1 MTFRLASARQALWRR
16 VPRGSL
22 FRRVRF
28 QHYFASTFLADGAR
42 EAVRYAALVATVAS
56 GAAPLQSAILGSVA
70 LVPPT
75 LFGLLGGVV
84 ADSLT
89 RRTALALIYFLQA
102 LACILVPSLF
112 GTGFAQVVLLIFTL
126 NVLGQVSGPAEQAL
140 APIVA
145 PESQLASANSLFG
158 LSSNAGT
165 LFGTGLLAPVVVI
178 TFGLRTVFVIAGVM
192 LLFAA
197 QRVLGARGTAPVS
210 QRLARRPP
218 LGREGEVRRWLVRE
232 PAVASMVGLAVLSGV
247 ASVVL
252 QVLAPQYVVDV
263 IGVNAESAVYV
274 FAPST
279 FGVILALGAAPFLIR
294 VAGERRCAMAAL
306 LLTASTLVA
315 LGFVRNSL
323 AAFVDPINPLRGLGV
338 VGLGLGAKL
347 RTAGLLAFPL
357 GFGVSLTT
365 TSVQTYIN
373 RRTPVELQ
381 GRVFAVLSTLKNGAA
396 IVPLLT
402 LGGIASLVG
411 VADVLVVSPAVLVAV
426 GVVLLLLAGRYV
438 DALPDTPREFASAL
452 LAQETD
458 AENTPESASD
468 PA

>member
-1 MTFRLASARQALWRR
+1 
-16 VPRGSL
+16 
-22 FRRVRF
+22 
-28 QHYFASTFLADGAR
+28 
-42 EAVRYAALVATVAS
+42 
-56 GAAPLQSAILGSVA
+56 
-70 LVPPT
+70 
-75 LFGLLGGVV
+75 
-84 ADSLT
+84 
-89 RRTALALIYFLQA
+89 

-112 GTGFAQVVLLIFTL
+112 GTGFAQVVLLIFAL

-178 TFGLRTVFVIAGVM
+178 TFGLRAVFVIAGVM
-192 LLFAA
+192 LVFAA
-197 QRVLGARGTAPVS
+197 QRVLGARGTPLVS
-210 QRLARRPP
+210 QRATRRTP
-218 LGREGEVRRWLVRE
+218 LGREEAARQWLVRE

-263 IGVNAESAVYV
+263 IGVDAESAVYV

-323 AAFVDPINPLRGLGV
+323 AAVVDPINPLRGLGV

-347 RTAGLLAFPL
+347 RTAGLLAVPL

-365 TSVQTYIN
+365 TAVQTYIN

-381 GRVFAVLSTLKNGAA
+381 GRVFAVQSTLKNGAA

-402 LGGIASLVG
+402 LGGIASLIG
-411 VADVLVVSPAVLVAV
+411 VADVLVVAPAFLVAV
-426 GVVLLLLAGRYV
+426 GAVLLLVAGRYI

-452 LAQETD
+452 LAQET
-458 AENTPESASD
+458 ETEGTPESTSG
-468 PA
+468 PV